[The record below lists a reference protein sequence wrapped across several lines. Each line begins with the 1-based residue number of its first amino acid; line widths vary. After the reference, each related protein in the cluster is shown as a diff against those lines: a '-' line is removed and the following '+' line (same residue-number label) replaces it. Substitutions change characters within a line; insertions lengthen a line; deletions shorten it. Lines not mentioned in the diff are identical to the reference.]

1 MEKLYLNASEVMQLL
16 GVSQTRA
23 YEIIRTLNAEMD
35 KKGYLTI
42 HGRVNRRYLL
52 ERCYSP
58 EEKGA
63 QKDGKERR
71 AVYIAMQNC

>member
-1 MEKLYLNASEVMQLL
+1 MAAQKVVYGRSESMEKLYLNASEVMQLH

-63 QKDGKERR
+63 
-71 AVYIAMQNC
+71 